1 MKASTATAGD
11 WSPTASTT
19 NTRVAAMLY
28 AGATDA
34 VAITVLEIRPRA
46 PDLRPFSSGCSWDS
60 MACSAV
66 AIPHPSGDDSYDDQ
80 PATADQGECDDSGIG
95 ARRRLAFPIPRF

>member
-11 WSPTASTT
+11 WSPTARTT

-46 PDLRPFSSGCSWDS
+46 PDLRPLFERLFLGLYGLLGGGHTSSFL
-60 MACSAV
+60 
-66 AIPHPSGDDSYDDQ
+66 
-80 PATADQGECDDSGIG
+80 
-95 ARRRLAFPIPRF
+95 R

>member
-34 VAITVLEIRPRA
+34 VAITVLEIKPRA
-46 PDLRPFSSGCSWDS
+46 PDLRPLLSGCSWDS

-66 AIPHPSGDDSYDDQ
+66 AIPSPFW
-80 PATADQGECDDSGIG
+80 
-95 ARRRLAFPIPRF
+95 R